1 MAMAY
6 DAFSAGVEPGGLRTQ
21 SEIKLLVCYLI
32 RTINAPLDRDI
43 IYRSLQQDG
52 LANYFEIGPAISDL
66 VKNNCLT
73 VQQEGETECYM
84 LTEEGQEASE
94 TLEHIV
100 PLSVRKK
107 AVKAAVRS
115 LYRRRNE
122 KETRFQTEK
131 RENGVF
137 LTCTVL
143 EADGSEMMSI
153 RVKVADTYQAEVIK
167 EQFLNNPGLI
177 YRGTLALLIGDVDSV
192 GGFAALADG
201 QDI

>member
-1 MAMAY
+1 M
-6 DAFSAGVEPGGLRTQ
+6 
-21 SEIKLLVCYLI
+21 
-32 RTINAPLDRDI
+32 
-43 IYRSLQQDG
+43 
-52 LANYFEIGPAISDL
+52 
-66 VKNNCLT
+66 
-73 VQQEGETECYM
+73 
-84 LTEEGQEASE
+84 
-94 TLEHIV
+94 
-100 PLSVRKK
+100 
-107 AVKAAVRS
+107 KAAVRS

-131 RENGVF
+131 TENGVF

-153 RVKVADTYQAEVIK
+153 RVKVADTYQADAIK

-201 QDI
+201 EAAVRKRSMARQYPCCETQKPAMTLPVRKTS